1 MQKENPLQL
10 QKERRTEMIT
20 GIREYFSRER
30 GEEIGDLAA
39 ALMLDF
45 IAEQLGPEFYNKG
58 VEDAYRYM
66 KDATEDL
73 LSIRRS

>member
-10 QKERRTEMIT
+10 HKERRTEMIT
-20 GIREYFSRER
+20 GIRDYFSRER

-39 ALMLDF
+39 GLMLDF
-45 IAEQLGPEFYNKG
+45 IVEQLGPEFYNQG